1 MVFLTLLLLLIFPLG
16 FLYCYCVKS
25 RSTTAL
31 NDIPVRVVSDADDL
45 PLPIP
50 PLNGMDDVT
59 SAQANCVNDVLSN
72 RHWNNTRVCN
82 GDMVTVTSALT
93 HTSFE
98 GTHAVE
104 EYPSQSY
111 ITFDGT
117 HAVEEHSSQTYTD
130 STGTQTAEGYSSEFA
145 SAEIIPVGR
154 GVISDHHFI
163 VTSLEYNCQRA
174 RYPSD
179 EEIGLPRSAPDL
191 HARAVSK

>member
-82 GDMVTVTSALT
+82 GDVVTVTSAQT
-93 HTSFE
+93 HTSFK
-98 GTHAVE
+98 
-104 EYPSQSY
+104 
-111 ITFDGT
+111 GT
-117 HAVEEHSSQTYTD
+117 HAVEEHSSQTYITFDGTHAIEEHSSQSCTD
-130 STGTQTAEGYSSEFA
+130 STGMRTAEGYSSEFA
-145 SAEIIPVGR
+145 SAEIIPVGG

-174 RYPSD
+174 RYPSED
-179 EEIGLPRSAPDL
+179 RKS
-191 HARAVSK
+191 VV